1 MQSLDRRLL
10 LTGAGIA
17 GLAAVSAAAKAGSLN
32 PPPGPVT
39 PTGKSTTEIEPRT
52 AVQSLSADATAM
64 KVINQPGSY
73 YLTGNLAGGSVG
85 ASGIAIA
92 ASNVTLDLCGFAVT
106 GAAGMSSGI
115 DLRGAVANVTI
126 RNGNLSGWPSAGVRA
141 LAGGVSNVTL
151 ERLAVNG
158 CAVAGIEL
166 AAAGSPA
173 SATVS
178 GCTVFACGGGINLS
192 QGVGVVENCEVA
204 QVTAS
209 GSVSGIAG
217 ATVRGCRVASVNGP
231 GSSSVYGIR
240 GVTVAECSVSEV
252 HSNGNG
258 VSTGIAGAAVTACS
272 VEYVSRLASTGVGT
286 GISAALVADCSVSAV
301 GGASSTSIQYGITA
315 SDGLVSGCNVSGV
328 GSSSSTAIATGILAA
343 VVENCRVT
351 QVNTLSTMTGI
362 SANREARGC
371 SMSSMNHLGAGVGQ
385 VTGITAGRVVDCS
398 VDSISANSGSLAVG
412 IIGSTLI
419 SACTVNGV
427 ANDGGGGSNG
437 MTVVAGGSATNC
449 AVVGG
454 AGTGIRCSGVARVV
468 GCQVAD
474 ATTGIDCGAGSLVD
488 GNNVIGATTG
498 IKTTGAALVTRNH
511 VTSSTTPYNVAVAGQ
526 PGPIVVA
533 TGTIASTNP
542 WANFQG

>member
-1 MQSLDRRLL
+1 MESLDRRLL

-32 PPPGPVT
+32 PPPGPVA

-52 AVQSLSADATAM
+52 AVQSLVADATAM

-73 YLTGNLAGGSVG
+73 YLTGNLAGGAAG
-85 ASGIAIA
+85 AAGIAIA
-92 ASNVTLDLCGFAVT
+92 ASNVVLDLCGFAVT
-106 GAAGMSSGI
+106 GAAGMTSGI
-115 DLRGAVANVTI
+115 ELRGAVANVAI
-126 RNGNLSGWPSAGVRA
+126 RNGSLSGWPSAGVRA
-141 LAGGVSNVTL
+141 LAGGVGSVTI
-151 ERLAVNG
+151 EQLAVSG
-158 CAVAGIEL
+158 CAGGGIEL

-173 SATVS
+173 GATVS
-178 GCTVFACGGGINLS
+178 RCSVFACGGGINLA
-192 QGVGVVENCEVA
+192 QGTGVVENCEVA
-204 QVTAS
+204 NVTAP
-209 GSVSGIAG
+209 GGVAGIAG
-217 ATVRGCRVASVNGP
+217 GTVRGCRVATVNGP

-240 GVTVAECSVSEV
+240 GATVVDCMVAEV

-258 VSTGIAGAAVTACS
+258 ISTGIQGGTVAACS
-272 VEYVSRLASTGVGT
+272 VELIGRQASTGVGA
-286 GISAALVADCSVSAV
+286 GISATVVTGCRVDSV
-301 GGASSTSIQYGITA
+301 GGASSTSIQYGISA
-315 SDGLVSGCNVSGV
+315 SDGLVSGCHVANIGN
-328 GSSSSTAIATGILAA
+328 SSSTAIATGILAA
-343 VVENCRVT
+343 IAEDCRVS
-351 QVNTLSTMTGI
+351 QVNTLATLTGI

-385 VTGITAGRVVDCS
+385 VTGITAGRVVDCT
-398 VDSISANSGSLAVG
+398 VDSINANSGSLAVG

-427 ANDGGGGSNG
+427 DNGGGGGSNG
-437 MTVVAGGSATNC
+437 MTVVTGGAATNC
-449 AVVGG
+449 TVVGG
-454 AGTGIRCSGVARVV
+454 AGTGIRCSGAGRVV

-498 IKTTGAALVTRNH
+498 IKTVGAALVTRNH

-526 PGPIVVA
+526 PGPIVSA